1 MDILNWTGLL
11 DILFAPF
18 MWALNGIIFVLGYTL
33 YYIYDGLLTVVGTMI
48 SGLDLSSVGFN
59 FLSELSGLP
68 SPLLYLLNAVAF
80 PQCLTIISGA
90 YGIRQSLNL
99 IPNSVT
105 RL

>member
-1 MDILNWTGLL
+1 MSIINWTDLL

-18 MWALNGIIFVLGYTL
+18 MWALNGIILAVGYVL
-33 YYIYDGLLTVVGTMI
+33 YYIYDGLLTTIGTTI
-48 SGLDLSSVGFN
+48 AGLDLSSVGFN
-59 FLSELSGLP
+59 FLSELTALP

-90 YGIRQSLNL
+90 YGIRQALNL